1 MNITGIGATGNS
13 ASAAASASLS
23 DTFDT
28 FLTLLTTQ
36 LQNQDPLDPMDSAQF
51 TEQLVQFTEVEQSI
65 ATNKNL
71 ESVLGLMLAE
81 QTSAAVSYI
90 GKDIEALSRTTL
102 LTDGKAVWKY
112 GIESDAD
119 RTSITITDADGKLVY
134 ATTGETDAGVHE
146 FVWDGKDNSGETL
159 PDGTYTIDVS
169 AVDADG
175 NSIGVGTSIVGRVTG
190 VQSIDGLPVLL
201 VGDGLVE
208 LSNVIKVT
216 EPQSEG

>member
-1 MNITGIGATGNS
+1 MDISSIGASSGS
-13 ASAAASASLS
+13 KAGAAAAGLS

-65 ATNKNL
+65 ATNQNL

-81 QTSAAVSYI
+81 QNSAAVNYI
-90 GKDIEALSRTTL
+90 GKDIEALSNTTL
-102 LTDGKAVWKY
+102 LADGKATWKY
-112 GIESDAD
+112 GLEGNAD
-119 RTSITITDADGKLVY
+119 RTSITITDAGGKLVY
-134 ATTGETDAGVHE
+134 ATTGETSSGVHE
-146 FVWDGKDNSGETL
+146 FVWDGKDSSGQAL

-175 NSIGVGTSIVGRVTG
+175 ASINVGTSIVGRVTG
-190 VQSIDGLPVLL
+190 VQTIEGVPVLL
-201 VGDGLVE
+201 VGEGLVQ

-216 EPQSEG
+216 EPPAQG

>member
-1 MNITGIGATGNS
+1 MNITGIGASGNS
-13 ASAAASASLS
+13 NAAASSASLS
-23 DTFDT
+23 ETFDT

-65 ATNKNL
+65 ATNQNL

-90 GKDIEALSRTTL
+90 GKNIEALSNTTL
-102 LTDGKAVWKY
+102 LADGQAVWKY
-112 GIESDAD
+112 GLGADAD

-134 ATTGETDAGVHE
+134 ATTGETASGVHE
-146 FVWDGKDNSGETL
+146 FVWDGKDTSGATL

-175 NSIGVGTSIVGRVTG
+175 RSIDVGTSIVGKVTG
-190 VQSIDGLPVLL
+190 VQTIDGVPVLM
-201 VGDGLVE
+201 VGDGLVQM
-208 LSNVIKVT
+208 SNVIKVT
-216 EPQSEG
+216 EPPTES